1 MVADANE
8 PSSTSSTRPCTRS
21 CTNSRRDTGTSQS
34 KKAAMKHTLCARPAY
49 VSACKPARSADW
61 HSQACGT
68 SHWSLSRASS
78 LLMPRHAPP
87 PREHMHHPHIASFL
101 DTACTTL
108 ARSSTACSSQ
118 NGSLI
123 HRSSKR
129 KGQGARC
136 EQRPCPTAHNKSWW
150 QQRCIIC
157 LATCTTCPQQHR
169 MQQPKRLAHP
179 PQQQPQRPRRSMRA
193 QAVPDSSY
201 VSWWQQRS
209 NHFLFPTPAKHN
221 TQ

>member
-1 MVADANE
+1 MQACAVSGLAQPSMWHLALE
-8 PSSTSSTRPCTRS
+8 PFQGELAP
-21 CTNSRRDTGTSQS
+21 N
-34 KKAAMKHTLCARPAY
+34 A
-49 VSACKPARSADW
+49 PAR
-61 HSQACGT
+61 
-68 SHWSLSRASS
+68 L
-78 LLMPRHAPP
+78 P

-209 NHFLFPTPAKHN
+209 NPFLFPTPAKHN

>member
-1 MVADANE
+1 
-8 PSSTSSTRPCTRS
+8 
-21 CTNSRRDTGTSQS
+21 
-34 KKAAMKHTLCARPAY
+34 MKHTLCARPAHVCMQACA
-49 VSACKPARSADW
+49 VSGLAQPSMWHLALEPFQGELAPDAPAR
-61 HSQACGT
+61 
-68 SHWSLSRASS
+68 
-78 LLMPRHAPP
+78 PP

-157 LATCTTCPQQHR
+157 LATCTTLARSSIACSSQNGSLIHRSSNRKGQGAQCERRPCPT
-169 MQQPKRLAHP
+169 AH
-179 PQQQPQRPRRSMRA
+179 M
-193 QAVPDSSY
+193 
-201 VSWWQQRS
+201 
-209 NHFLFPTPAKHN
+209 
-221 TQ
+221 

>member
-1 MVADANE
+1 
-8 PSSTSSTRPCTRS
+8 
-21 CTNSRRDTGTSQS
+21 
-34 KKAAMKHTLCARPAY
+34 MKHTLCARPAHVCMQACA
-49 VSACKPARSADW
+49 VSGLAQPSMWHLALEPFQGELAPDAPAR
-61 HSQACGT
+61 
-68 SHWSLSRASS
+68 
-78 LLMPRHAPP
+78 PP

-209 NHFLFPTPAKHN
+209 NPFLFPTPAKHN